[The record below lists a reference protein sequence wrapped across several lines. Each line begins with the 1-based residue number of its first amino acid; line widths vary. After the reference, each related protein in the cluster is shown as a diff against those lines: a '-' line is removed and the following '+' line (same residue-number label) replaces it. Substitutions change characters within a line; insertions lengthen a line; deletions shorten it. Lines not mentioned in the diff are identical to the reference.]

1 MLPFLLLL
9 ALTGLVSSTGF
20 LLLVTLAAARLRRR
34 ARPAEQAARRVP
46 RAELPGISV
55 IKPVCGLEPLL
66 EESLES
72 FFLQDYPEYELIF
85 GARTPE
91 DPAFRVIER
100 LRERYPQVKVRC
112 VYSGEPIWPNPRVY
126 SEHKMIELAEHE
138 YVVIGDSDVRV
149 PPDYLRNIVVPLLDP
164 KVGLVTC
171 IYRGR
176 PSGGAWSRLEAAGFS
191 VELTSGVLAA
201 DLLEGMKF
209 ALGPT
214 TATRKSCLEKIGGIR
229 VLADYHSDDYE
240 IGRRLA
246 AAGYQVVLS
255 HLVIEHVTLN
265 LSMIGRQVRWMR
277 STRYS
282 RPAGHL
288 GYGLTFATPFALL
301 GLLSAGLL
309 GHWQLGLALLAWGL
323 VNRWLQALVVGWG
336 VVRDPELPK
345 YLWYYPFRDLLGFC
359 FWAASFTGRNFTW
372 RGEPYR
378 FGPGGRV
385 ISLRQ
390 GPPAEAP
397 VSDAAPIR
405 STTGAGSD

>member
-1 MLPFLLLL
+1 MVQFLLLI
-9 ALTGLVSSTGF
+9 AITGLVSSTGF
-20 LLLVTLAAARLRRR
+20 LLLVMVAAARFRRR
-34 ARPAEQAARRVP
+34 AKPAAEAARR
-46 RAELPGISV
+46 ASGALPAVSV

-66 EESLES
+66 EENLES
-72 FFLQDYPEYELIF
+72 FFVQDYPEYELIF
-85 GARTPE
+85 GARTPD
-91 DPAFRVIER
+91 DPALEVIER
-100 LRERYPQVKVRC
+100 LRERHPEVKVRC

-138 YVVIGDSDVRV
+138 YLVIGDSDVRV
-149 PPDYLRNIVVPLLDP
+149 PREYLRNIVAPLLDP

-171 IYRGR
+171 VYRGR

-214 TATRKSCLEKIGGIR
+214 TATRKDCLEKIGGIR

-240 IGRRLA
+240 IGRLIA
-246 AAGYQVVLS
+246 AAGYEVVLS
-255 HLVIEHVTLN
+255 HVVIDHITLN
-265 LSMIGRQVRWMR
+265 FSMIARQIRWMR
-277 STRYS
+277 STRFS

-288 GYGLTFATPFALL
+288 GNGLTFATPFALL
-301 GLLSAGLL
+301 GLLAAGIT
-309 GHWQLGLALLAWGL
+309 GHWWLAAALLAWGVL
-323 VNRWLQALVVGWG
+323 NRFAQALVVGRG
-336 VVRDPELPK
+336 VVRDPELLH
-345 YLWYYPFRDLLGFC
+345 YLWYYPLRDLLGFF
-359 FWAASFTGRNFTW
+359 FWVASFTGRNFTW

-390 GPPAEAP
+390 GPPAEEPA
-397 VSDAAPIR
+397 SAASIR
-405 STTGAGSD
+405 STTGVGSD